1 MISTSK
7 ESGFKTV
14 KSTKAKTTALTIKK
28 CGKSKIKKHKTY
40 YIRILA
46 STKSGKKTY
55 KSDLINT
62 YEFYIY

>member
-28 CGKSKIKKHKTY
+28 CGKSKIKKS
-40 YIRILA
+40 IRHI
-46 STKSGKKTY
+46 
-55 KSDLINT
+55 I
-62 YEFYIY
+62 